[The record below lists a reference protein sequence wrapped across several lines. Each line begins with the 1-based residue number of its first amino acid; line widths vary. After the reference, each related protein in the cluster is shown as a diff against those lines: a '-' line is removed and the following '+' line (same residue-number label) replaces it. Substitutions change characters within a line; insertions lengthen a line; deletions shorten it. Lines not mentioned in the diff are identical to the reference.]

1 MFSAPIRPARLRR
14 PVTEFA
20 ALREEGRIGQA
31 WPPWFDTCANTASR
45 LNEAGF

>member
-1 MFSAPIRPARLRR
+1 MYSTRSKRGDVARGTRL
-14 PVTEFA
+14 
-20 ALREEGRIGQA
+20 EGFERQA